1 MIYTINGRAVVDGT
15 EFKEYDG
22 KQYDV
27 SSYEEAREVAYK
39 LLCDIIKNDICA
51 TAIQMVEEDKG
62 ILSATNMNTS
72 LVVARTFFFPLKEE
86 DEFLDITDEPIGKQI
101 DYLMAEALR
110 LERAGAVTDEF
121 VECMENVAML
131 AFDSDGSRI

>member
-1 MIYTINGRAVVDGT
+1 MIYTINGRSVVDGT
-15 EFKEYDG
+15 GFKDYEG
-22 KQYDV
+22 KQYNV
-27 SSYEEAREVAYK
+27 NSYEEAREIAFK
-39 LLCDIIKNDICA
+39 MLTDIIKNDICA
-51 TAIQMVEEDKG
+51 KTIQIDEEEKG
-62 ILSATNMNTS
+62 IMSATDLNSSMV
-72 LVVARTFFFPLKEE
+72 LARTFFFPLEEE

-101 DYLMAEALR
+101 DYLMKEALR